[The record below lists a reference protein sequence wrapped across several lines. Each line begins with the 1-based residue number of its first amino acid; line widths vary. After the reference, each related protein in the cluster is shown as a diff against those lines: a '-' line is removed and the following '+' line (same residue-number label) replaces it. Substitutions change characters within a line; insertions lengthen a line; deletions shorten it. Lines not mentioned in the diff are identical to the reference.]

1 MYPGLHAKTH
11 PDQPA
16 IVMAR
21 SGDIVTY
28 RELDE
33 RSNRLAHLLRAIG
46 LGRGDH
52 YAVFMENHPR
62 FVECGAAG
70 ERSGLYYTNVN
81 SFLTAGRTRLY
92 PQQQRVEGADR
103 VRGKA
108 RRGARGAARLP

>member
-1 MYPGLHAKTH
+1 MYPGLQAKTRPH
-11 PDQPA
+11 QPA

-28 RELDE
+28 QLDE

-46 LGRGDH
+46 LRRGDH

-62 FVECGAAG
+62 FIECGAAG

-81 SFLTAGRTRLY
+81 SFLTAGELGLH
-92 PQQQRVEGADR
+92 PQQQRVESADR
-103 VRGKA
+103 VRSKTG
-108 RRGARGAARLP
+108 RGARVAAGLP